1 MFCRPLAM
9 GSLEEVFNY
18 PLGFLTTI
26 PGTFGL
32 PPIEENLAEGV
43 VVKPLKNSMIMTH
56 KGPRRLIFK
65 RKIEKFSE
73 RKALPRL
80 ECHLKEEQR
89 REDEKWKGEK
99 GETLRYEIFSLIT
112 EQRVI
117 NAITKLGQPQTK
129 NEWNGVKNELVSDV
143 METLKEDNEEEWSE
157 CDPPTVQMLTNETKK
172 QLWYIHTPI
181 QEATT
186 AIIEMIIIII
196 DVFLKICT
204 CICTCTAFYFINL
217 LLPTCH
223 YFTYFLFLF
232 NYFRQ

>member
-1 MFCRPLAM
+1 MDYDDAMVLFERAGFMFCRPLAM

-73 RKALPRL
+73 RKALPRP

-172 QLWYIHTPI
+172 QCGIFIH
-181 QEATT
+181 QY
-186 AIIEMIIIII
+186 
-196 DVFLKICT
+196 KK
-204 CICTCTAFYFINL
+204 
-217 LLPTCH
+217 
-223 YFTYFLFLF
+223 
-232 NYFRQ
+232 QQQQ